1 MSAQSAVL
9 YQDGGNVICRDCFF
23 ARNTVKSKNATNW
36 DRPVVT
42 SVAAL
47 HSGAMTFINC
57 TLLDN
62 SADAMEST
70 TAAAATVG
78 DRNEHKECG
87 LAFVH
92 CTLANNT
99 AQGGKAAADLL
110 IHPDSESRN
119 TTRHGIGILNS
130 ILHNSKD
137 PSYKPLRLLASKP
150 ATILYSALSNIN
162 KEEFNTT
169 ADGAL
174 WEDVTDNTSGIA
186 AKISVS
192 PDGVKALGI
201 NSTSPLRRG
210 TGTIVIFGNRPY
222 LWNAENAEGVD
233 WKTYISLVEP
243 NFTRTPA
250 QVGLPSTDKSQPAPL
265 PDAFGAPRTIG
276 KLAAGALKAA
286 GGLMILVF

>member
-1 MSAQSAVL
+1 MKMIRYVA
-9 YQDGGNVICRDCFF
+9 
-23 ARNTVKSKNATNW
+23 
-36 DRPVVT
+36 
-42 SVAAL
+42 AAL
-47 HSGAMTFINC
+47 HKGAMTFINC
-57 TLLDN
+57 TLMDN
-62 SADAMEST
+62 FADAMESEK
-70 TAAAATVG
+70 AAAATVG
-78 DRNEHKECG
+78 DRNEYSNTG

-99 AQGGKAAADLL
+99 AQGGIAAADLL
-110 IHPDSESRN
+110 FHPN
-119 TTRHGIGILNS
+119 ANALTFHGIGILNS

-137 PSYKPLRLLASKP
+137 PSYKPLQLHASTP
-150 ATILYSALSNIN
+150 PTILYSALSNI
-162 KEEFNTT
+162 KEADFDTT
-169 ADGAL
+169 LTGTL

-186 AKISVS
+186 ARASVS
-192 PDGVKALGI
+192 PDGVVKALGI
-201 NSTSPLRRG
+201 NSTSPLRHG
-210 TGTIVIFGNRPY
+210 TDTIVISNNRPY

-243 NFTRTPA
+243 NFTRKPD